1 MKKSKA
7 PEENIRTNDACMLS
21 VMQNSE
27 G

>member
-7 PEENIRTNDACMLS
+7 PKENIRTNNACMLS